1 MEVFQRQQDL
11 ARVKLCLPQ
20 GELLPLDV
28 KHEVS
33 SRNVLHDKVDSS
45 LGLEARVQ
53 VEEERMASFG
63 GGEED
68 SFLGFGAGG
77 FGREG
82 KKEEEGGSRISWV
95 RSRKRKPRR
104 EE

>member
-53 VEEERMASFG
+53 VEEG
-63 GGEED
+63 LEEKVKRRKKVGAE
-68 SFLGFGAGG
+68 SAGFA
-77 FGREG
+77 RE
-82 KKEEEGGSRISWV
+82 KGSRGEKS
-95 RSRKRKPRR
+95 K
-104 EE
+104 